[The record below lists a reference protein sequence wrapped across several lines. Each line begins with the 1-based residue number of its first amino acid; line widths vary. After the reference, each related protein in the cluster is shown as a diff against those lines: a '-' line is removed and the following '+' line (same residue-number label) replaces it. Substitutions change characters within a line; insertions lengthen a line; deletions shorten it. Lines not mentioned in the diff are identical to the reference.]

1 MPRFGARGHH
11 LFPESTG
18 FEDAIRNAVSL
29 GGDSDTQAAIAA
41 SIAQAAYGIPDSIAE
56 QALSYLPMP
65 LRDVLTRWDAF
76 YRDLDEP
83 PLFFEHRPYNA

>member
-1 MPRFGARGHH
+1 MRMAF
-11 LFPESTG
+11 SW
-18 FEDAIRNAVSL
+18 
-29 GGDSDTQAAIAA
+29 GGDGIPQAAMAA